1 MFYRNILLAVF
12 LMICS
17 LGVKAQDLDT
27 RFGVKGG
34 LNKTFFTVDLQ
45 DLGFYSTSETGFY
58 GGVFLEFPI
67 DHFLTIQPEVL
78 YISVGDFNFLNVPV
92 YAKYEV
98 ANKLHLMAGPSVNY
112 FFDFFNNKLKI
123 GADISTSFDIAK
135 CLDAH
140 IKFALGLDELAP
152 NGLFFGMGLKL

>member
-1 MFYRNILLAVF
+1 MYYRKIVLLTFF
-12 LMICS
+12 LIS
-17 LGVKAQDLDT
+17 ALGVNAQDLDT

-58 GGVFLEFPI
+58 GGVFVEFPI

-78 YISVGDFNFLNVPV
+78 YISVGDFNFFNVPI

-98 ANKLHLMAGPSVNY
+98 ANKLHLMAGPSVSY

-123 GADISTSFDIAK
+123 GADISSSYDITK
-135 CLDAH
+135 SLDAH

-152 NGLFFGMGLKL
+152 NGLFFGLGLKL

>member
-1 MFYRNILLAVF
+1 MNYRRIVLVAFFMMAGLVVN
-12 LMICS
+12 
-17 LGVKAQDLDT
+17 AQDLET

-45 DLGFYSTSETGFY
+45 DLGFYSISETGFY
-58 GGVFLEFPI
+58 GGVFVEFPI

-78 YISVGDFNFLNVPV
+78 YISVGDFNFLNVPI

-123 GADISTSFDIAK
+123 GADISTSYDITQS
-135 CLDAH
+135 LDAH

-152 NGLFFGMGLKL
+152 NGLFFGLGLKL